1 MKMGFIDFAKDFN
14 CSLTA
19 DVDYVV
25 AGAKRL
31 TGSIW
36 VGFVTR

>member
-1 MKMGFIDFAKDFN
+1 MGFIDIAKDLK

-19 DVDYVV
+19 DVDYGV

-31 TGSIW
+31 TDSIS
-36 VGFVTR
+36 VEFVNR